1 MGTDEERALVK
12 KLVSMDANAW
22 ETLCRDIAPM
32 LLAFVQT
39 SFVCGPEKAEEVVQR
54 TLVRAVRSMP
64 RYDSTRGRLRDWLKG
79 ICRNEA
85 ITLLNQ
91 EARQIRLS
99 GIDGPVRTS
108 LERIDEAPI
117 PEHALARKEVQWLI
131 HETVGGLRPTHRQVL
146 TLKYL
151 NGRKVSEIA
160 QVMGHSEKAVE
171 SLLSRARQAFKHA
184 LLTRTKRPG
193 DRTDEVLL

>member
-12 KLVSMDANAW
+12 KLVSMDSNAW
-22 ETLCRDIAPM
+22 EILCRDVAPM
-32 LLAFVQT
+32 LLAFVQA
-39 SFVCGPEKAEEVVQR
+39 SFVCGPERAEEVVQR

-64 RYDSTRGRLRDWLKG
+64 RYDAARGRLRDWLKG

-99 GIDGPVRTS
+99 GVDGPVRRS
-108 LERIDEAPI
+108 LERIDATPI
-117 PEHALARKEVQWLI
+117 PEHVLARKEVRWLI
-131 HETVGGLRPTHRQVL
+131 HETVGDLRPGHRQVL

-151 NGRKVSEIA
+151 SGRKVSEIA
-160 QVMGHSEKAVE
+160 EVMGQSEKAIE

-184 LLTRTKRPG
+184 LLARTERLG
-193 DRTDEVLL
+193 EQADEALL